1 MGEKKNH
8 KAFIMRADGKTYDS
22 LEEVF
27 AEVLGL
33 TPEDDNECDGDCEKC
48 QTAERDRNLKE
59 MADEAYAIY
68 TAFQQAG
75 FSPEQ
80 AFELLLAGL
89 E

>member
-33 TPEDDNECDGDCEKC
+33 TPDNDNECDGDCENCREQNEQQEIKEV
-48 QTAERDRNLKE
+48 ADRAFE
-59 MADEAYAIY
+59 VY
-68 TAFQQAG
+68 TIFQKAG
-75 FSPEQ
+75 FSAEQ
-80 AFELLLAGL
+80 AFELLLAVMA
-89 E
+89 

>member
-1 MGEKKNH
+1 MAKKIVTN
-8 KAFIMRADGKTYDS
+8 ITREDGKTYNS
-22 LEEVF
+22 LDELF
-27 AEVLGL
+27 KDILGL
-33 TPEDDNECDGDCEKC
+33 GDPEDDGECDGDCEKC